1 MDHPTS
7 LPRPHSWR
15 TTAVVAAAVA
25 SFELVLLVLIGLAF
39 VGQSVND
46 ERSPVRALTTE
57 KPEATAK
64 TAPATPQVTGP
75 KLERTETSVLVLN
88 GNGRAGAAAETAD
101 LIRTRNYL
109 IAGTGDAP
117 RTDFSRSIVMF
128 RPGYR
133 AEAVRL
139 ARDFRIKRVAP
150 LDGLKLTDLQGA
162 HIALVVGSS

>member
-25 SFELVLLVLIGLAF
+25 AFELVLLLLIGLAF
-39 VGQSVND
+39 LGHAVGG
-46 ERSPVRALTTE
+46 EGGPAKTLTTARHQA
-57 KPEATAK
+57 ATK
-64 TAPATPQVTGP
+64 NAPAKAQAPAA
-75 KLERTETSVLVLN
+75 KLPRAQTSVLILN
-88 GNGRAGAAAETAD
+88 GNGRSGAAAETAD
-101 LIRTRNYL
+101 LVRTRSYL

-150 LDGLKLTDLQGA
+150 LDGLTLADLQGA
-162 HIALVVGSS
+162 HVALVVGAS

>member
-1 MDHPTS
+1 MDHSTS

-25 SFELVLLVLIGLAF
+25 VFELALLVLIGLAF
-39 VGQSVND
+39 VGRAVSED
-46 ERSPVRALTTE
+46 ASPVRALKAQT
-57 KPEATAK
+57 PEAAATK
-64 TAPATPQVTGP
+64 APAQSQAPVP
-75 KLERTETSVLVLN
+75 RLERSQTSVMVLN

-101 LIRTRNYL
+101 LIRTRHYV